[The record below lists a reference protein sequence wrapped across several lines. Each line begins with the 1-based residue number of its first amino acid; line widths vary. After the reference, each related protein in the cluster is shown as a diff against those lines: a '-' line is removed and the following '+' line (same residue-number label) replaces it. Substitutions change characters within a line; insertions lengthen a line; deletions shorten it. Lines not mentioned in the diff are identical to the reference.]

1 MIRLLTLGALDLLNA
16 EGLELRAVLAQPR
29 RLAVL
34 GFLGIAIPHGFHRR
48 DRLLALFWPDHDS
61 ERARRALNRAV
72 YFLRRELGDDILLSR
87 GDEELGFNSAQ
98 FWCDAAAFDE
108 ALNRHR
114 YREALEL
121 YRGDLL
127 PGFFVSGAPG
137 FEKWLESERARLRE
151 RASAA
156 AWTLADEEE
165 KVGDLA
171 HAVEWARRGL
181 ELSPFREVGLR
192 RLLALLDRAG
202 DRAAAAWAYERFAG
216 ELTMELD
223 LDPAPETRA
232 LIDTIRS
239 RVSPRAAV
247 PAVQPNDAAR
257 SRLTDDAAPTP
268 VNTPPPRV
276 GTSRR
281 RPRAHVWAIP
291 VLALVVVSARALLSR
306 DEPRDPMRIDV
317 ATLENRTDDPALD
330 TVARTVTDRIIGGL
344 GQTGLFQSI
353 APLHTEPGWW
363 RAARSGLTR
372 LGTRAKGEIGGVIIS
387 GALARENGSLI
398 IRAQLTDMNH
408 GGRVW
413 AVAPI
418 PIVPASPEQGTNEV
432 RARVIGGAA
441 ALSNPYFAGL
451 LPVAN
456 PPPTFEAYQEF
467 MEGFQFQSRQQSTE
481 ARRHYRLAV
490 ALDSNFTWPLVG
502 AAWSALFDLREPRV
516 EEADSVLRVLSG
528 KRDAISPLQQHL
540 TDYMLRARAQDWV
553 GAYRAISDAAD
564 LAPLYFSVALA
575 LRASNLSR
583 PREAIEALLRPGMES
598 FHGRDTETYWLML
611 SLSYHQLGEFGN
623 ELDAAR
629 RARKYRPDS
638 RSALSLEIR
647 ALAALGNIDAIRARL
662 DTLVAMPKEGS
673 WSHPAWD
680 MIRAAEE
687 LRAHGHLQAAREIG
701 ARAVAWHRSR
711 PAEERA
717 IPVRRWNLAYCLY
730 FLEQWEEAVRI
741 LDPLVA
747 EFPNHEEYV
756 GLLGTIAARRG
767 DYVTAENRA
776 AKLASLERVMALP
789 GQAAI
794 IHRARIAALLGDRAR
809 AVSLLRDAYGEQGT
823 LELHTDIAFEAMRD
837 YPPFQELTRVKG

>member
-1 MIRLLTLGALDLLNA
+1 MIRLLTLGALDLRNA
-16 EGLELRAVLAQPR
+16 EGSELRTVLAQPR

-34 GFLGIAIPHGFHRR
+34 GFLGIATPHGFHRR
-48 DRLLALFWPDHDS
+48 DRLLALFWRDHDS

-87 GDEELGFNSAQ
+87 GDEELGLNSAH
-98 FWCDAAAFDE
+98 FWCDAAAFDD
-108 ALNRHR
+108 AVNNHRNRQ
-114 YREALEL
+114 ALEL
-121 YRGDLL
+121 YRGDAL

-151 RASAA
+151 RASVA
-156 AWTLADEEE
+156 AWALADEEE
-165 KVGDLA
+165 KAGNVA
-171 HAVEWARRGL
+171 VAVEWARQGL

-192 RLLALLDRAG
+192 RLLALLDRSG

-216 ELTMELD
+216 ELTAELD
-223 LDPAPETRA
+223 LDPSPETRA

-239 RVSPRAAV
+239 RVIPREAI
-247 PAVQPNDAAR
+247 PAVLPNDEPR
-257 SRLTDDAAPTP
+257 SRLTHEAGPTP
-268 VNTPPPRV
+268 VTTPSPHV
-276 GTSRR
+276 STSRR
-281 RPRAHVWAIP
+281 RRRALVWALP
-291 VLALVVVSARALLSR
+291 VLALVVVSARALLAR
-306 DEPRDPMRIDV
+306 DETRDPMRIDV
-317 ATLENRTDDPALD
+317 VTLENRTGDASLD
-330 TVARTVTDRIIGGL
+330 NFARTVTDRIIGGL

-353 APLHTEPGWW
+353 APLQSEPVGWRVAW
-363 RAARSGLTR
+363 SGLTG
-372 LGTRAKGEIGGVIIS
+372 LGAPAKRERGGVIVS
-387 GALARENGSLI
+387 GAVSREGGKLLI
-398 IRAQLTDMNH
+398 RTQLTDMNH
-408 GGRVW
+408 GARVW
-413 AVAPI
+413 EIAPI
-418 PIVPASPEQGTNEV
+418 PILPASPEQGTNEL

-441 ALSNPYFAGL
+441 ALRNEYFAGL

-467 MEGFQFQSRQQSTE
+467 MEGFQFESRQQSAE
-481 ARRHYRLAV
+481 ASRHYRLAV
-490 ALDSNFTWPLVG
+490 ALDSSFTWPLIR
-502 AAWSALFDLREPRV
+502 AAWSALFDVRGARI
-516 EEADSVLRVLSG
+516 EEGDSVLRVLSG
-528 KRDAISPLQQHL
+528 KREEISPLQQHL

-564 LAPLYFSVALA
+564 LAPLYFSVTLA
-575 LRASNLSR
+575 LRASNLNR
-583 PREAIEALLRPGMES
+583 PREVIEALLRPGMDS
-598 FHGRDTETYWLML
+598 VYRRDTETYWLML

-629 RARKYRPDS
+629 RARRYRPDS

-687 LRAHGHLQAAREIG
+687 LRTHGHLQAAREI
-701 ARAVAWHRSR
+701 ASRAVAWHRSR

-730 FLEQWEEAVRI
+730 FLEQWEEAARL
-741 LDPLVA
+741 LDPLLA
-747 EFPNHEEYV
+747 EFPNDEEYV

-767 DYVTAENRA
+767 DYVIAEKRA

-789 GQAAI
+789 GQSAI
-794 IHRARIAALLGDRAR
+794 INRAKIAALLGDRAR
-809 AVSLLRDAYGEQGT
+809 AVSLLKDAYGEQGT
-823 LELHTDIAFEAMRD
+823 LELHTEIDFEGLRD
-837 YPPFQELTRVKG
+837 YPPFQELTRPKG